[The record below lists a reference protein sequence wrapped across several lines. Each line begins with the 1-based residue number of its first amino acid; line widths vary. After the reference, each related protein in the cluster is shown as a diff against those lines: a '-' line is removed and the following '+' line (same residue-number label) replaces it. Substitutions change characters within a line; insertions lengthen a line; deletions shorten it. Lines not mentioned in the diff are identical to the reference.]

1 MKGECK
7 WEREKDIGG
16 NKRGLEPVASVYSAA
31 QPLERGDLPMR
42 QNRQPKKGEQRT
54 GHADTQSRLACRASQ
69 ARGRR

>member
-1 MKGECK
+1 
-7 WEREKDIGG
+7 
-16 NKRGLEPVASVYSAA
+16 
-31 QPLERGDLPMR
+31 LPMR